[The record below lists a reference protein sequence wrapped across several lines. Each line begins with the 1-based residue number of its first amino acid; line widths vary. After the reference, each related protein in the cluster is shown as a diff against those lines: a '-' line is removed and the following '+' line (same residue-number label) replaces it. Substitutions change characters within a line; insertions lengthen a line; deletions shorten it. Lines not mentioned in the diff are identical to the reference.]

1 MESEL
6 IAAILAGDTQLYR
19 QLIRPYERSVY
30 FLSLSCMKNEEDAKD
45 VAQEAFIRAFLN
57 LRAFR
62 GDSRFSTWL
71 ISIALNEA
79 RGRLRRQTTI
89 RIVSLDELQAEEMP
103 VNPTLLRD
111 WRELPSDFVERE
123 EVRKS
128 LWQAV
133 EMLPNIY
140 RQVFLLRDVDGFN
153 GNDTAQV
160 LDISTSLVKVRLH
173 RARMMLRR
181 LLAPK
186 LKAINSASAHAT
198 DLARNICHCRTSVAT
213 SSAGD

>member
-62 GDSRFSTWL
+62 GDSRFSSWL

-111 WRELPSDFVERE
+111 WREPPSDFVERE
-123 EVRKS
+123 EVRSHSGRPSRCFPTFTGKCFS
-128 LWQAV
+128 CA
-133 EMLPNIY
+133 M
-140 RQVFLLRDVDGFN
+140 
-153 GNDTAQV
+153 
-160 LDISTSLVKVRLH
+160 
-173 RARMMLRR
+173 
-181 LLAPK
+181 
-186 LKAINSASAHAT
+186 
-198 DLARNICHCRTSVAT
+198 
-213 SSAGD
+213 